1 MLTVSN
7 KIGIY
12 ISEAQTEIELKCFQT
27 FKMNTWIFL
36 LNFLC
41 GKGGAGPLG
50 EVKVKAIHEKGDLVL
65 REQLRSP
72 TGDKPSES

>member
-1 MLTVSN
+1 
-7 KIGIY
+7 
-12 ISEAQTEIELKCFQT
+12 
-27 FKMNTWIFL
+27 MNTWIFL